1 VEIKKDS
8 EAVRR
13 ERVRQL
19 YETRPAH
26 ERTETGVLL
35 FYAWL
40 EKRYPHLLPP
50 GPGDLSDRLKVDLN
64 GLFK

>member
-1 VEIKKDS
+1 MAPKVDETLR
-8 EAVRR
+8 VL
-13 ERVRQL
+13 RVRQL
-19 YETRPAH
+19 FEVRCSD

-40 EKRYPHLLPP
+40 EKHYPNLLSA
-50 GPGDLSDRLKVDLN
+50 GPEDPYQHLKVDLA